1 MAWHGT
7 AWHSIAKHGVAHQ
20 LPIPHAL
27 TLQTLEAAQYD
38 SWTQI
43 TRSPAPA
50 YVWLQCTEPRDQ
62 DCYQAMLN
70 EGIKGRPGPAFGAGT
85 EYNRLELLMQPAV
98 FDSMAAKLELFV
110 AN

>member
-1 MAWHGT
+1 MAQ
-7 AWHSIAKHGVAHQ
+7 HSIAKHGVAHQ

-27 TLQTLEAAQYD
+27 MLQTLEAAQYD
-38 SWTQI
+38 SWTQS

-70 EGIKGRPGPAFGAGT
+70 EGIKGRPGPAFGAGA